1 MKGKQNRPQRPGRRK
16 DSGQNADDDSPPKKR
31 KTHSGTPRPT
41 TPTTPD
47 HKGFVDLFYNF
58 WIQKSHHFYNFWIHN
73 FFCPFLQF
81 LDPYNTRLA
90 QSDSLSMGSAFPC
103 KLDLTEKSFMNRATI
118 CFNRIPTEIR
128 QIKKLQNFKI
138 QLKKWI
144 LKNYKT

>member
-58 WIQKSHHFYNFWIHN
+58 WIQKSHHFYSFWIQIFFVHFYNFWIQKLQYFYGFWIQKPRHVYN
-73 FFCPFLQF
+73 FWIQKFFDPYSQFLDPESAVFLQF
-81 LDPYNTRLA
+81 LQHFCNFL
-90 QSDSLSMGSAFPC
+90 
-103 KLDLTEKSFMNRATI
+103 I
-118 CFNRIPTEIR
+118 
-128 QIKKLQNFKI
+128 IK
-138 QLKKWI
+138 
-144 LKNYKT
+144 